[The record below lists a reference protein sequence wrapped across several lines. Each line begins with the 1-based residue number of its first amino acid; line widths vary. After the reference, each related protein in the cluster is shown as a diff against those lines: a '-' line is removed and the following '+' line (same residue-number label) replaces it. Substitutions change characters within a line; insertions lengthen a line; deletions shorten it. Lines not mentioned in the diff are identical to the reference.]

1 MEQALALGVLK
12 RSRGTWGLP
21 SFAARHS
28 SSGQLLGKLH
38 VPVGLHVPYSVI
50 LEAEIISWWKKV
62 FSLFLIRRSGICL
75 YIGTVRDEPFPVDL

>member
-21 SFAARHS
+21 SFAAHHS

-38 VPVGLHVPYSVI
+38 VPMGLHVPYSVI
-50 LEAEIISWWKKV
+50 LEAEIISWWKRD
-62 FSLFLIRRSGICL
+62 FSLLLIRSGICL